1 MNNELDDVCSALAAR
16 TPWKSRVDPGGAE
29 AGPAFDELMP
39 RSLLSIDVH
48 VLHDVSRAMAHEA
61 SPATRVATL
70 LESALRGRGQRGA

>member
-39 RSLLSIDVH
+39 RSLLSIDVP
-48 VLHDVSRAMAHEA
+48 VTSWTERRN
-61 SPATRVATL
+61 SSSGPAGTG
-70 LESALRGRGQRGA
+70 GRCQRRTT